1 MIIPIQ
7 VTLQAVSYSS
17 VVNILSATVA
27 LKLKIH
33 IKALVAYT
41 ISCEF
46 LFNFFCCYWLDGLCL
61 YQSVTAIGVKQHT
74 AVGPF

>member
-46 LFNFFCCYWLDGLCL
+46 LTFF
-61 YQSVTAIGVKQHT
+61 VAIGLMAYVYTK
-74 AVGPF
+74 VLLL